1 MKKKLLL
8 LILCLSD
15 ISKDPRVIRQIN
27 WLESDYE
34 LIVAG
39 YTRPLDHSVCFIDIS
54 PPGWFYRKIRSS
66 LAKISIL
73 KYIYCHFRKI
83 RYSLAKILILK
94 LIYRSIFSSTISS
107 TNVISDGLR
116 GYSQNENVE
125 LEFNPNIYYENK
137 IKNISCYD
145 NLKQIEPN
153 LILAND
159 LDCLVIARQLWPNV
173 KVVFDAHEF
182 APGEYNST
190 DNFWLKNEKP
200 SRIWACN
207 NYLSSVSGM
216 TTVCQG
222 IADEFNRNFN
232 IPCNIEI
239 ITNSPFFESI
249 PVKGTG
255 SIIRVIHHGIGSPLR
270 KIELMAE
277 AVKELG
283 KGWEL
288 HLILVEGDFAY
299 IKSLKK
305 RYKNYANIY
314 FHDPVPTKLIAKFIS
329 QFDIGIFILE
339 PDIFNYKWA
348 LPNKFFEFIQARL
361 AIAVGP
367 SPEMAR
373 IVNSYGLG
381 IVSPDF
387 SAESMASSLKSL
399 SKIEID
405 IFKSNSNNAAS
416 IYSAERNR
424 DKMLSVIKNALTN
437 SIGSAS

>member
-1 MKKKLLL
+1 
-8 LILCLSD
+8 
-15 ISKDPRVIRQIN
+15 V
-27 WLESDYE
+27 
-34 LIVAG
+34 
-39 YTRPLDHSVCFIDIS
+39 
-54 PPGWFYRKIRSS
+54 SS
-66 LAKISIL
+66 
-73 KYIYCHFRKI
+73 
-83 RYSLAKILILK
+83 
-94 LIYRSIFSSTISS
+94 
-107 TNVISDGLR
+107 NGLR
-116 GYSQNENVE
+116 EVVQNEAVE
-125 LEFNPNIYYENK
+125 DELNSKIYYEKK
-137 IKNISCYD
+137 IKSICSYD
-145 NLKQIEPN
+145 NLREIEPDI
-153 LILAND
+153 ILAND
-159 LDCLVIARQLWPNV
+159 LDCLVITRMLWPNAR
-173 KVVFDAHEF
+173 VVFDAHEY
-182 APGEYNST
+182 APEEYNST
-190 DNFWLKNEKP
+190 DDFWLKNEKP
-200 SRIWACN
+200 ARIWACN
-207 NYLSSVSGM
+207 NFLLSVSGM

-255 SIIRVIHHGIGSPLR
+255 SIIKVIHHGIGSPLR

-283 KGWEL
+283 NGWEL

-299 IKSLKK
+299 IKNLKK
-305 RYKNYANIY
+305 RYKNYVNIY

-416 IYSAERNR
+416 IYSAEKNR
-424 DKMLSVIKNALTN
+424 DKMLSVIKNALNN
-437 SIGSAS
+437 SVGSAS

>member
-1 MKKKLLL
+1 MKKRPLL

-15 ISKDPRVIRQIN
+15 ISKDPRVIRQVN
-27 WLESDYE
+27 WLESDFE

-39 YTRPLDHSVCFIDIS
+39 YSRPLDHSVCFIDIS
-54 PPGWFYRKIRSS
+54 PPVSFYRKIRSS
-66 LAKISIL
+66 FAKIPI
-73 KYIYCHFRKI
+73 F
-83 RYSLAKILILK
+83 K
-94 LIYRSIFSSTISS
+94 LIYPNIFRSTIWSKIASS
-107 TNVISDGLR
+107 AGLR
-116 GYSQNENVE
+116 GASQNENVE
-125 LEFNPNIYYENK
+125 IVFNADIYYENK
-137 IKNISCYD
+137 IKNIFCHD
-145 NLKQIEPN
+145 NLKRVNPN

-159 LDCLVIARQLWPNV
+159 LDCLVIARKFWPNI
-173 KVVFDAHEF
+173 KVVFDAHEY
-182 APGEYNST
+182 APEEYNST
-190 DNFWLKNEKP
+190 DDFWLKNEKP
-200 SRIWACN
+200 SRIFACN

-249 PVKGTG
+249 PVKSTG
-255 SIIRVIHHGIGSPLR
+255 SIIKLIHHGLGSPLR

-277 AVKELG
+277 VVKELG

-299 IKSLKK
+299 INSLKK
-305 RYKNYANIY
+305 RYKNCANIY
-314 FHDPVPTKLIAKFIS
+314 FHDPVPTKLISKFIS

-361 AIAVGP
+361 AIAIGP
-367 SPEMAR
+367 SPEMAH
-373 IVNSYGLG
+373 IVNSCGLG

-387 SAESMASSLKSL
+387 SVESMTSSLKAL

-424 DKMLSVIKNALTN
+424 DKMLSVIKNSLNN
-437 SIGSAS
+437 SAGSAR